1 MEQFRGTTIVSVR
14 RNGKVAIAGDGQVSM
29 GNTVMK
35 GNAKK
40 VRRLADGRVIA
51 GFAGGTADAFTLFEL
66 FESKLEQYGNLTRA
80 AIELA
85 KDWRTDRRLRRLEA
99 LLCVADE
106 ETSLI
111 ISGNG
116 DVIEPEN
123 DLMAIGSGGPFAQA
137 AALALLQNTE
147 LAATEIVE
155 KALLIAGDI
164 CVFTNQNILVEEL
177 LFQHHVIIANPEH
190 LLAPNDRRILM
201 RNRFDFVDGMA
212 IGLGTVEQRMIIEFN
227 YVIGTGDVFI
237 GKVGA
242 HPALPQH

>member
-1 MEQFRGTTIVSVR
+1 MEQYRGTTIVSVR
-14 RNGKVAIAGDGQVSM
+14 RDGKVAIAGDGQVSM

-35 GNAKK
+35 GNARK

-66 FESKLEQYGNLTRA
+66 FESKLEQYGNLSRA

-123 DLMAIGSGGPFAQA
+123 NLMAIGSGGPFAQS
-137 AALALLQNTE
+137 AALALLQNTK
-147 LAATEIVE
+147 LDARTIAE
-155 KALLIAGDI
+155 KALLIASDI
-164 CVFTNQNILVEEL
+164 CVFTNQNIVVEEL
-177 LFQHHVIIANPEH
+177 
-190 LLAPNDRRILM
+190 
-201 RNRFDFVDGMA
+201 
-212 IGLGTVEQRMIIEFN
+212 
-227 YVIGTGDVFI
+227 
-237 GKVGA
+237 
-242 HPALPQH
+242 PQSS